1 MLFSIF
7 AVSLTLLQAASSLL
21 FTPRSPCADVCGGT
35 VTNTTGAD
43 IMCHDNEFNETAVGR
58 RFRECV
64 SCELQSTYY
73 DVSLDESDVK
83 WGLYNLR
90 FAFSTCIYG
99 YPVVKQSLSTP
110 CQVTCQG
117 LSESIKYKQLEP
129 LGRNLYDFCGISTFS
144 DKDITDCT
152 ICYSLTENE
161 KFLANFLEAFREGC
175 RAMVPQGDKFFIEP
189 NRIFNPLQLP
199 PNQDPVL
206 PGTKTGR
213 SKKNLIL
220 IIVLPIVGFLLAS
233 TVLCVGCFFFIRN
246 RRRRAKRQSQSSS
259 LHERWNDTTIM
270 TPSHN
275 GLHKYWGGE
284 PTPQAQQFYDPS
296 MGQPVNGSYY
306 APNQDIKYPSEAH
319 MMNSL
324 TPQTAQHAMDG
335 DRKVPILSAAPP
347 PRKSLSK
354 QRVESPES

>member
-7 AVSLTLLQAASSLL
+7 ALTPLLLQVVSGLRV
-21 FTPRSPCADVCGGT
+21 TPRSPCSSVCGANLT
-35 VTNTTGAD
+35 ETTGDD
-43 IMCHDNEFNETAVGR
+43 IVCHDPEFNTTAVGR
-58 RFRECV
+58 RFRDCV
-64 SCELQSTYY
+64 SCELQSTFY
-73 DVSLDESDVK
+73 DTALDETDVK

-99 YPVVKQSLSTP
+99 FPVVKQSLSTP

-117 LSESIKYKQLEP
+117 LSESIQFKQLRP
-129 LGRNLYDFCGISTFS
+129 QGKNLYDFCGISTFS

-161 KFLANFLEAFREGC
+161 KFLANFLESFREGC
-175 RAMVPQGDKFFIEP
+175 RGKVPKGDKFYIEP

-199 PNQDPVL
+199 SNENPVV
-206 PGTKTGR
+206 PGLAKGHPR
-213 SKKNLIL
+213 KNLVL
-220 IIVLPIVGFLLAS
+220 IIVLPIVGFLLLSAV
-233 TVLCVGCFFFIRN
+233 TCVGCFFYIRN

-275 GLHKYWGGE
+275 GLHRYWGGE

-296 MGQPVNGSYY
+296 MTHDQYGSYY
-306 APNQDIKYPSEAH
+306 SPDQQDVKYPSEAH
-319 MMNSL
+319 MMTTF
-324 TPQTAQHAMDG
+324 TPQTAQHASEG

-347 PRKSLSK
+347 PRKSLSNN
-354 QRVESPES
+354 R